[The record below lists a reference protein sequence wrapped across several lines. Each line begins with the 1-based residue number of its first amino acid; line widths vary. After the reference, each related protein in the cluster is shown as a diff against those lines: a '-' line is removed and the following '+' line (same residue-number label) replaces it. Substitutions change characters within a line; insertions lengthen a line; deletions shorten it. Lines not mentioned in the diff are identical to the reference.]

1 MTKRNTFWAAPLA
14 LGIALGSLQFTPVL
28 RGQTQSQEPKTQQ
41 ETQKP
46 QTLVGKIVKIKSGQF
61 ALLTDEQGG
70 KGVYLDDQEKAKQFE
85 GKNVKVT
92 GTLDVASNMV
102 HVTGIE
108 PA

>member
-1 MTKRNTFWAAPLA
+1 MTKRKTFWAAPLA
-14 LGIALGSLQFTPVL
+14 LSIALGSPQITSLLQ
-28 RGQTQSQEPKTQQ
+28 GQSQSPPPTPQQDSQKTQ
-41 ETQKP
+41 TM
-46 QTLVGKIVKIKSGQF
+46 VGKIVKIKTGQF
-61 ALLTDEQGG
+61 ALLTDEQAG

>member
-1 MTKRNTFWAAPLA
+1 MTKRNTLWAAPLA
-14 LGIALGSLQFTPVL
+14 LGVALGSMQFTPIL

-41 ETQKP
+41 ENQKT
-46 QTLVGKIVKIKSGQF
+46 QTLVGKVVKTKTGQF

-70 KGVYLDDQEKAKQFE
+70 KGVYLDDQDKVKPFE

-92 GTLDVASNMV
+92 GIFDVATNMV

>member
-1 MTKRNTFWAAPLA
+1 MTKRKTFWVAPLA
-14 LGIALGSLQFTPVL
+14 LGVALGSLQFTPIL
-28 RGQTQSQEPKTQQ
+28 RGQTQSQEPPAQQENQKTQ
-41 ETQKP
+41 TI
-46 QTLVGKIVKIKSGQF
+46 VGKVVKTKTGQF

-70 KGVYLDDQEKAKQFE
+70 KGVYLDDQDKVKPFE

-92 GTLDVASNMV
+92 GTFDVATNMV

>member
-1 MTKRNTFWAAPLA
+1 MTKRKNFWAAPLA
-14 LGIALGSLQFTPVL
+14 LSIVLGSLQITPLL
-28 RGQTQSQEPKTQQ
+28 RGQSQSQEPKTQQ
-41 ETQKP
+41 DNQKS

-85 GKNVKVT
+85 GKTVKVT
-92 GTLDVASNMV
+92 GTLDMASNTV

>member
-1 MTKRNTFWAAPLA
+1 MTKRKTFWAAPLA
-14 LGIALGSLQFTPVL
+14 LGIVLGSVQFTPIL
-28 RGQTQSQEPKTQQ
+28 RGQTQAQEPKTQQ
-41 ETQKP
+41 ETPKT
-46 QTLVGKIVKIKSGQF
+46 QTVVGKVVKTKTGQF

-70 KGVYLDDQEKAKQFE
+70 KGVYLDDQEKVKEFE

-92 GTLDVASNMV
+92 GTFDVATNMI